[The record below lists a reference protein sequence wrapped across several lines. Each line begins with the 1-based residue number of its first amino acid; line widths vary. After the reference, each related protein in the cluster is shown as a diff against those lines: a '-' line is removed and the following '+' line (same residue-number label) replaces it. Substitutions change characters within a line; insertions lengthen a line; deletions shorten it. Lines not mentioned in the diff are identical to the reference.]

1 MGSRDENAINII
13 VAKSKSTQSFKYSTV
28 LGSGVIQ
35 RDAVMSKGCIM
46 IALWFGTSSLCNHI

>member
-13 VAKSKSTQSFKYSTV
+13 VAKSKSTQSFEYSNV

-35 RDAVMSKGCIM
+35 KDAVMSKGCIM
-46 IALWFGTSSLCNHI
+46 IALRFGTSRLCYHI